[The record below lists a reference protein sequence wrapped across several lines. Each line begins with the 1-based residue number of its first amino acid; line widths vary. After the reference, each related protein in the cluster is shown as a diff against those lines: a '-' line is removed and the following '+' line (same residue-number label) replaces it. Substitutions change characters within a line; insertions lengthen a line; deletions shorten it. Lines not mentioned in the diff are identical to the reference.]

1 MFEQSLFVRMQM
13 NHPDDVHLLSIQYR
27 MHPDISRFPSAQFYD
42 SELQDGPDMAKLRQ
56 RLWHQSNLFGP
67 YRFFDIQGKESSAS
81 GHSLVNHQEVTTA
94 LSLFRRITTDFRD
107 QDFAGM
113 IGIITPYKQQLFELK
128 RRFKSEFGQKI
139 IDAIEFNT
147 TDAFQGREREIIIF
161 SCVRASPSGG
171 VGFLSDIRRMNVG
184 LTRAK
189 SSLFILGNAQ
199 SLLRN
204 EFWGKLV
211 RDAKTRGVY
220 TDGNIQGMLSKSTRI
235 FDPSAREVIL
245 PTAMD
250 IDVEEPQPVVKRDST
265 DLRAP
270 TADPRLKQ
278 VNQEVSTHPPRKR
291 PGTIDPKPNPR
302 KQLATGQGNIPNRQP
317 VIPLGRP
324 MPTPIVAP
332 ASLIP
337 PTPSYGVPEPGN
349 MGQPSGPLCRKCGN
363 FGHIRAHCTNPE
375 NPAKVRHMLKH
386 ETGDPHDRPIP
397 PVQSSLAVEE
407 SRAQKRKPKDFSGNP
422 SKRRETDGRVPAP
435 QYTSTQ
441 PENISGSDTNIP
453 SPGQPQMIARVPFN
467 NRPVAPP
474 RPKKAADPFIR
485 PRDKKR
491 LPRPPNAPGA

>member
-1 MFEQSLFVRMQM
+1 
-13 NHPDDVHLLSIQYR
+13 
-27 MHPDISRFPSAQFYD
+27 
-42 SELQDGPDMAKLRQ
+42 MAKLRQ

-107 QDFAGM
+107 QDFSGM

-128 RRFKSEFGQKI
+128 RRFRSEFGQKI
-139 IDAIEFNT
+139 LDAIEFNT

-220 TDGNIQGMLSKSTRI
+220 TDGNIQGMFSKSTRI

-245 PTAMD
+245 PMAMD
-250 IDVEEPQPVVKRDST
+250 IDVEERHPVAKRDSI
-265 DLRAP
+265 DSRAL
-270 TADPRLKQ
+270 TADPRLKHE
-278 VNQEVSTHPPRKR
+278 VNQEVPTQPRKR
-291 PGTIDPKPNPR
+291 PGTVDPKPNLR
-302 KQLATGQGNIPNRQP
+302 KQQAAGQGNIPNRQP

-324 MPTPIVAP
+324 MPAPIVAP

-337 PTPSYGVPEPGN
+337 PTPPYSVPEPGN
-349 MGQPSGPLCRKCGN
+349 AGQPKGPLCRRCGN
-363 FGHIRAHCTNPE
+363 FGHIRTHCINPE

-407 SRAQKRKPKDFSGNP
+407 SRAQKRKPKDHLNNS
-422 SKRRETDGRVPAP
+422 SKRREIDGRMPAP
-435 QYTSTQ
+435 QNSNAQ
-441 PENISGSDTNIP
+441 PGNASCNDTDIP
-453 SPGQPQMIARVPFN
+453 PRQPQVAARIPMN

-485 PRDKKR
+485 PKDKKR
-491 LPRPPNAPGA
+491 PRPPNAPGA

>member
-13 NHPDDVHLLSIQYR
+13 NHPDDIHLLSIQYR
-27 MHPDISRFPSAQFYD
+27 MHPEISRFPSAQFYD
-42 SELQDGPDMAKLRQ
+42 SELQDGPDMVKLRQ

-94 LSLFRRITTDFRD
+94 LSLFRRITIDFRE
-107 QDFAGM
+107 QDFSGM
-113 IGIITPYKQQLFELK
+113 IGIITPYKQQLFELR

-139 IDAIEFNT
+139 VDAIEFNT

-161 SCVRASPSGG
+161 SCVRASPNGG

-211 RDAKTRGVY
+211 RDAKTRGVF
-220 TDGNIQGMLSKSTRI
+220 TDGNIQGMLNKATRI
-235 FDPSAREVIL
+235 FDPSVREVIL
-245 PTAMD
+245 PMAMD
-250 IDVEEPQPVVKRDST
+250 IDVEEPRSVAKRDSI
-265 DLRAP
+265 DSR
-270 TADPRLKQ
+270 ADPHPKQ
-278 VNQEVSTHPPRKR
+278 DLPTQPPRKR
-291 PGTIDPKPNPR
+291 PGTVDPVPNSR
-302 KQLATGQGNIPNRQP
+302 KQQAAGQGNIPNRQP

-337 PTPSYGVPEPGN
+337 PMPSYSVPEPGN
-349 MGQPSGPLCRKCGN
+349 VGQHNGPLCRKCGN
-363 FGHIRAHCTNPE
+363 FGHVRAHCTNVE
-375 NPAKVRHMLKH
+375 NPAKVKHMLKH
-386 ETGDPHDRPIP
+386 EIGDPHDRPIP

-407 SRAQKRKPKDFSGNP
+407 SRAQKRKPKDHSNNS
-422 SKRRETDGRVPAP
+422 SKRREIDGRLPAP
-435 QYTSTQ
+435 QNPNAQS
-441 PENISGSDTNIP
+441 NNAGGNDTNITP
-453 SPGQPQMIARVPFN
+453 RHPQTARVPLN

-474 RPKKAADPFIR
+474 RPKKVADPFIR
-485 PRDKKR
+485 PKDKKR
-491 LPRPPNAPGA
+491 PPRPPNAPNA

>member
-1 MFEQSLFVRMQM
+1 M
-13 NHPDDVHLLSIQYR
+13 NHPNDVHLLSIQYR
-27 MHPDISRFPSAQFYD
+27 MHPDISRFPSVQFYD
-42 SELQDGPDMAKLRQ
+42 SELQDGPDMEKLRQ

-107 QDFAGM
+107 QDFSGM

-128 RRFKSEFGQKI
+128 RRFRSEFGQKI
-139 IDAIEFNT
+139 LDAIEFNT

-235 FDPSAREVIL
+235 FDPSTREMIL
-245 PTAMD
+245 PMAMD
-250 IDVEEPQPVVKRDST
+250 IDIEEQPVVKRNSIDS
-265 DLRAP
+265 RAL
-270 TADPRLKQ
+270 TADPHLKQ
-278 VNQEVSTHPPRKR
+278 EVNQEVSTQSRKR
-291 PGTIDPKPNPR
+291 PGTVDPKPNSR
-302 KQLATGQGNIPNRQP
+302 KQQAAGQGSIPNRQP

-337 PTPSYGVPEPGN
+337 PTPSYSVPEPGN
-349 MGQPSGPLCRKCGN
+349 VGQSNGPLCRRCGN

-386 ETGDPHDRPIP
+386 EIGDPHERPIP
-397 PVQSSLAVEE
+397 PVQSSLAIEE
-407 SRAQKRKPKDFSGNP
+407 SRMQKRKPKDYPNNS
-422 SKRRETDGRVPAP
+422 SKRREMDGRVPAP
-435 QYTSTQ
+435 QNPNAQ
-441 PENISGSDTNIP
+441 PSNAGNDDTNIP
-453 SPGQPQMIARVPFN
+453 QRQPQIAARVPLN

-485 PRDKKR
+485 PKDKKR
-491 LPRPPNAPGA
+491 PPRPPNTPSA